1 VNLVVQLFTSA
12 VLIVAMTLVHASG
25 ITLIGKSLVQGHATP
40 QLGMRSVVLMSWI
53 ALSLFALHAIEI
65 ILFSLFYLAVG
76 ALRGVEEAIFFSAAA
91 YTTLAQPDA
100 SFPLEW
106 RVVGALEGLA
116 GFLLIGWSTA
126 VFVSEMDR
134 LMKRKTPG

>member
-1 VNLVVQLFTSA
+1 MQLVVQLFTSA
-12 VLIVAMTLVHASG
+12 TLIVAMTLVHASG
-25 ITLIGKSLVQGHATP
+25 VTLIGRSLVKGNGSP
-40 QLGMRSVVLMSWI
+40 RLGRRSVALMSWL
-53 ALSLFALHAIEI
+53 ALSLFALHALEI
-65 ILFSLFYLAVG
+65 VLFSLFYLAVG

-134 LMKRKTPG
+134 LMKR